1 MKARRRA
8 RPVKKCR
15 LQSINKKALA
25 SLSLWVVDSLLNK
38 GACWQLCKG
47 SGRVWPVTDGFLQSV
62 LASARI
68 NISSVRTLQLSWLV
82 PSLCKHSTV
91 WKFHQ
96 FVFKLMSQRSASYS
110 ITTWLEI
117 ISAVFAGRRWRSSIP
132 SRCRQR
138 CSSGRPKPSEPRS
151 RRRSSMSVPSVH
163 FNCFSLTYCT
173 PTASGAS
180 PVMAMKS
187 HRRRRLFLS
196 VCRICSGSSRRSC
209 SRPESC
215 RTRSWRLSES
225 CTSSLS
231 RWSMSE
237 AAQWHLCPGLHTN
250 SVFLLRVLGNTH
262 TCFSLKWNMS
272 KTSPH
277 CTATGATI
285 SRI

>member
-1 MKARRRA
+1 
-8 RPVKKCR
+8 
-15 LQSINKKALA
+15 
-25 SLSLWVVDSLLNK
+25 
-38 GACWQLCKG
+38 
-47 SGRVWPVTDGFLQSV
+47 
-62 LASARI
+62 
-68 NISSVRTLQLSWLV
+68 
-82 PSLCKHSTV
+82 
-91 WKFHQ
+91 
-96 FVFKLMSQRSASYS
+96 MSQRSASES
-110 ITTWLEI
+110 ITKWLEI

-151 RRRSSMSVPSVH
+151 RRRSSTSVPCVH
-163 FNCFSLTYCT
+163 FNCFTLTYCA

-180 PVMAMKS
+180 PVMPMKS
-187 HRRRRLFLS
+187 HCRRRLFFS

-215 RTRSWRLSES
+215 KTRSWRPSES

-237 AAQWHLCPGLHTN
+237 AAQGHQLC
-250 SVFLLRVLGNTH
+250 VFTRDLRNTH

-277 CTATGATI
+277 CTAWGAMISSTAEVKQNLKGDTPADITGHL
-285 SRI
+285 RI